1 MSTILLEPTALSQ
14 YNPCIP
20 STLPAYQTQ
29 NYNKMPALAPRS
41 QSVSPPPFLAVSN
54 IGMFH
59 VMGYTPREGEQGI
72 PLTVYTRFDNHFP
85 NRRVF
90 LRIIIG
96 QRGIATEIRRIAYG
110 GHEAWRLEGTVPD
123 FHVHRSSSSTFTV
136 SIQAV
141 DSKHAILDSVTFGE
155 FTYWDSGQSSGLRSN
170 SRSLIRTAALGVSP
184 TSRSE
189 DELHRPHQQ
198 SALNRRARS
207 ASFQH
212 TVPPANVRQQP
223 PVLSTPGTMQIL
235 RRRDAADDAADGH
248 LEPATLEF
256 VTPLEDMAENLTADE
271 RRAGRRLVRFSRVQD
286 GHKLLVSCQSLR
298 PEDYDERHIAVSC
311 IYRPSDGECY
321 VTSVDIIYLL
331 QHFVQDNFSVEEK
344 NRIRRNLEG
353 FRPTTISKTRAGSE
367 DFFQQIM
374 DFPMP
379 KPRNIEKD
387 VKVFPWGVLGAALD
401 KIINKYSLFTV
412 TQPIDDISSPA
423 EQATHQYQAPE
434 QTGLPSLASFM
445 TSGSNTQLRLG
456 MPDNSAP
463 APFVASQM
471 HVDPSLLQ
479 SHAHLSSSSLVLPPD
494 GRDRASSHGSAS
506 DLGISSEYV
515 GEYPASHSA
524 PIVSS
529 TSTGSQDPYI
539 GHVELRYPTFDS
551 VEFQTLQEYS
561 ANASPTTYV

>member
-1 MSTILLEPTALSQ
+1 MSTILLEPSALSQ

-20 STLPAYQTQ
+20 PALPAYQTQ

-41 QSVSPPPFLAVSN
+41 QTDSPPSFLAVSN
-54 IGMFH
+54 VGMFH
-59 VMGYTPREGEQGI
+59 VLAYTPREGEQGI

-90 LRIIIG
+90 LRIVIG
-96 QRGIATEIRRIAYG
+96 QRGIATEIHRIAYG
-110 GHEAWRLEGTVPD
+110 GQEAWRLEGTVPD

-155 FTYWDSGQSSGLRSN
+155 FTYWDSGVSPA
-170 SRSLIRTAALGVSP
+170 SRSD
-184 TSRSE
+184 E
-189 DELHRPHQQ
+189 ELHRSHQQ
-198 SALNRRARS
+198 SVLTRRARS

-212 TVPPANVRQQP
+212 TVPPPNLRQQL

-256 VTPLEDMAENLTADE
+256 VTPLEDMAENLTAEE
-271 RRAGRRLVRFSRVQD
+271 RSAGRRLVRFSRVQD
-286 GHKLLVSCQSLR
+286 GHKLLVSCQTLR

-367 DFFQQIM
+367 EFFQQIM

-412 TQPIDDISSPA
+412 TQPIDESSPPA
-423 EQATHQYQAPE
+423 EQATHRYQAPE
-434 QTGLPSLASFM
+434 QNGLPSLSSFM
-445 TSGSNTQLRLG
+445 TSGSNTQLQLG
-456 MPDNSAP
+456 MPDNSAST
-463 APFVASQM
+463 PFVASQM

-479 SHAHLSSSSLVLPPD
+479 SHARLSSSSLVLPPD

-506 DLGISSEYV
+506 DLGLTGDYL
-515 GEYPASHSA
+515 GEYPASQNA

-561 ANASPTTYV
+561 ANQSPTTYV